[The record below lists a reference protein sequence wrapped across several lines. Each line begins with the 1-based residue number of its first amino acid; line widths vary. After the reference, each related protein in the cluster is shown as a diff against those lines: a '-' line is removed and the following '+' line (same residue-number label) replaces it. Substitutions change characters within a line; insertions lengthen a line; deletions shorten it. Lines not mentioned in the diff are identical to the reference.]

1 MTHLATGSAQL
12 PQAQNTT
19 IRLSFIDSIKVL
31 SRYLVGTASAKRQRA
46 AALARSSHAETE
58 DPQSARSGLP
68 AIAAKA
74 ATVVRPASENAN
86 RLRLAN
92 QKERRKIDHTHSN
105 LG

>member
-1 MTHLATGSAQL
+1 MTHLATGSEQL
-12 PQAQNTT
+12 PQAKNMT

-31 SRYLVGTASAKRQRA
+31 SKYLVGTASGKRRR
-46 AALARSSHAETE
+46 AALARSSHAETG
-58 DPQSARSGLP
+58 DPQIARSGVP

-74 ATVVRPASENAN
+74 TTVARPGSENAN

-92 QKERRKIDHTHSN
+92 QKERRKIEHTHSN